1 VLQVSQLKQDLAD
14 AKRGVLWYGFVQLKR
29 YRGMLGFEAWVP
41 AYMVLYGDRLLIFN
55 SMPTRTNGALGTA
68 SFAAA
73 SGSGPVVSLPLETIE
88 QMDIDNASKRRVL
101 GLRNIWVWQS
111 WQQATGFSFKAQ
123 QVCLFVSLMLC
134 GASHHKTHLINADK
148 EFCDAVQRE
157 RLLRIWTRSCKVL
170 ARVKCAQ
177 HAKSRQA
184 V

>member
-134 GASHHKTHLINADK
+134 GAPHH
-148 EFCDAVQRE
+148 
-157 RLLRIWTRSCKVL
+157 
-170 ARVKCAQ
+170 
-177 HAKSRQA
+177 
-184 V
+184 